1 MAREALAAFALVCK
15 YEEQERTF
23 SSTRTLS
30 IGKGALLKGG
40 KVHLISML
48 TILTEINKHS
58 YYFGCGLDWPD
69 KFAI

>member
-23 SSTRTLS
+23 ASTRTSS
-30 IGKGALLKGG
+30 IGKGPLLKGE
-40 KVHLISML
+40 KVYLISML

-58 YYFGCGLDWPD
+58 YYFGYSLDWLD
-69 KFAI
+69 QLAI